1 MGGHPSSLC
10 RRTESI
16 TGMQNS
22 LTHRLCILPK
32 LKGIGG
38 MVSFQHKLVEG
49 MSRRGVDVCYEL
61 SDLPYEG
68 VLVIGGTRQL
78 IGLRR
83 VRKMGVPIVQR
94 LDGMNWLHRV
104 RRRNGKRHI
113 DLRHYLRAEYGNF
126 ILKFIRARLTDKIV
140 YQSEFARNWWE
151 RVHGPTPVPDTVIHN
166 GVDLNVYFP
175 IEPSLRPLDRYRL
188 LLVEGS
194 LMGGYEQ
201 GLDVAVQ
208 LVEKLLVS
216 HSRDLG
222 MGIELMV
229 VGRVTQDVQ
238 SQYEQYINR
247 ITNKESVSITWVGLV
262 PGEKISKIDN
272 SAHLLYSADV
282 NAACPNSV
290 IEALACG
297 TPVLSFETGALPE
310 LVKGD
315 AGRIVPYGGDSWKL
329 DPPDVNTLAC
339 AAVEIL
345 TEQER
350 FRIAARERA
359 ESAFNVTQM
368 VDSYLDVLLQQ

>member
-1 MGGHPSSLC
+1 MQKSLA
-10 RRTESI
+10 
-16 TGMQNS
+16 
-22 LTHRLCILPK
+22 HRLCILPK

-49 MSRRGVDVCYEL
+49 MTKRGVDVCYEL

-83 VRKMGVPIVQR
+83 VLKMGIPIVQR

-104 RRRNGKRHI
+104 RRRKSKRHI
-113 DLRHYLRAEYGNF
+113 NLRHYLRAEYGNI
-126 ILKFIRARLTDKIV
+126 ILMFIRTHLADKIV

-166 GVDLNVYFP
+166 GVDLDTFFP

-201 GLDVAVQ
+201 GLGVAVE
-208 LVEKLLVS
+208 LVKKLS
-216 HSRDLG
+216 DRHNHDLG

-229 VGRVTQDVQ
+229 VGRVLQDVQ
-238 SQYEQYINR
+238 SQSEQYINR
-247 ITNKESVSITWVGLV
+247 INDKKSVSLTWIGLV
-262 PGEKISKIDN
+262 PGEKIAEIDN

-282 NAACPNSV
+282 NPACPNSV

-297 TPVLSFETGALPE
+297 TPVLSFDTGALPE

-329 DPPDVNTLAC
+329 DPPDVKALAC